1 MYRMMMITLVA
12 LLFGLL
18 PISSQFAMAS
28 ASNCGH
34 GTATGEMT
42 GHASMAK
49 PDCGNHHQKQQLPC
63 NMGGNCTSASCTAF
77 IAPGTAVAASW
88 TVPDLA
94 FVVIPTRAPRG
105 QHLLPLEEPPR
116 MAA

>member
-1 MYRMMMITLVA
+1 MYRMIVITLVA
-12 LLFGLL
+12 LLFGLM

-34 GTATGEMT
+34 GTVTHEMI

-49 PDCGNHHQKQQLPC
+49 PDCGNHHEKQQLPC
-63 NMGGNCTSASCTAF
+63 NMGGNCTFAGCTAF
-77 IAPGTAVAASW
+77 IAAGTAIPLSW
-88 TVPDLA
+88 TMPEMA
-94 FVVIPTRAPRG
+94 FVAVPNRAPQG

-116 MAA
+116 FAT